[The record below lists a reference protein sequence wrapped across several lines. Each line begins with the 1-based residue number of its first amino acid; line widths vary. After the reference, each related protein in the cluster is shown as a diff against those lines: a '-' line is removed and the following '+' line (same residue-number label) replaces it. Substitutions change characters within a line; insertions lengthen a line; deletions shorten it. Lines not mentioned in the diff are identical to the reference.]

1 MKIKEIVDFKI
12 KEGDY
17 FSHDDPE
24 YSDWHKFARLQ
35 DLYDLVDDGG
45 NYDKEEVEAEVKWL
59 RKELDMHASERRGV
73 SADTYKKGWSPH
85 GHNARLENIN
95 EECGE
100 GEYYCRKSGMCK
112 PIPDGHT
119 VTDDGTLVPTHM
131 GYAEFEESLEY
142 GIEESLS
149 GPTRM
154 TVQKHF
160 DKEIGL
166 MRTRINATE
175 KALKIHDMK
184 IDREGTVQ
192 SFKEDVVDEKF
203 QPGFAVRYSLDGK
216 RKVQAYK
223 TQKDADH
230 RAKILKSMGGVKDV
244 SITKHDLNFKEEA
257 PCWKGYKKLGMKK
270 KNGKSVPNCVPED
283 INEKEIEEGDGIHH
297 DCAKSFKHK
306 KYGECT
312 VIPGEHTLL
321 EDGTVTHYDA
331 TFTGEDGNRYIVRN
345 VAVANITDVIS
356 EGHVHASKSY
366 KKKKMIKTEELEEAE
381 YKGRKVKLND
391 PIRTSENPKKK
402 FKVYVKNEK
411 GNVVVVRFGDPDME
425 IKRDD
430 PKRRKSFRARHN
442 CANPGPKWKARYW
455 SCYQWRAGKKVDEV
469 ATAGS
474 TSAGNIAAV
483 NNPQVT
489 NPYRKGKKKHPK
501 PVSVSALDD
510 KTSSIFGGPIKRPM

>member
-24 YSDWHKFARLQ
+24 YSNWHKFARLQ
-35 DLYDLVDDGG
+35 DLYDFVDDGG

-59 RKELDMHASERRGV
+59 RKELDMHPSERRGV

-112 PIPDGHT
+112 PIPDGYK
-119 VTDDGTLVPTHM
+119 VTDDGTLIN
-131 GYAEFEESLEY
+131 ERL
-142 GIEESLS
+142 I

-154 TVQKHF
+154 AVQKYF
-160 DKEIGL
+160 DNEAYGL
-166 MRTRINATE
+166 RRARIDATE
-175 KALKIHDMK
+175 KALKISNMDVDSK
-184 IDREGTVQ
+184 GIVQ
-192 SFKEDVVDEKF
+192 DFKYEF
-203 QPGFAVRYSLDGK
+203 G
-216 RKVQAYK
+216 
-223 TQKDADH
+223 
-230 RAKILKSMGGVKDV
+230 
-244 SITKHDLNFKEEA
+244 
-257 PCWKGYKKLGMKK
+257 
-270 KNGKSVPNCVPED
+270 
-283 INEKEIEEGDGIHH
+283 EGDGIHH

-331 TFTGEDGNRYIVRN
+331 TFTGEDGDRYIVRN
-345 VAVANITDVIS
+345 VAIANITDVIS

-366 KKKKMIKTEELEEAE
+366 KKKKMIKTEELSEVGPGFLASGT
-381 YKGRKVKLND
+381 YIFAINGIIKAKGRLDQVKKAKD
-391 PIRTSENPKKK
+391 IE
-402 FKVYVKNEK
+402 VKNTSKAKQKEIHDAPGGTHSYTIGLLSNK
-411 GNVVVVRFGDPDME
+411 KPSATQNRATRGETMLVDSPDDVKIGDKFDTTKDYRTKDSLP
-425 IKRDD
+425 
-430 PKRRKSFRARHN
+430 
-442 CANPGPKWKARYW
+442 
-455 SCYQWRAGKKVDEV
+455 EV

-483 NNPQVT
+483 NNPHVT
-489 NPYRKGKKKHPK
+489 NPYLKKGKKKHPK

-510 KTSSIFGGPIKRPM
+510 KTSSVFGGPLRRL

>member
-1 MKIKEIVDFKI
+1 MKIKEIVNSKI

-59 RKELDMHASERRGV
+59 RKELDMHPSERRGV

-112 PIPDGHT
+112 PIPDGYI
-119 VTDDGTLVPTHM
+119 VTDDGTLEPSHM
-131 GYAEFEESLEY
+131 GYAEFEESLT
-142 GIEESLS
+142 

-154 TVQKHF
+154 DVQKYF
-160 DKEIGL
+160 DKEEGL
-166 MRTRINATE
+166 LRARINATE
-175 KALKIHDMK
+175 KALKIHNMK
-184 IDREGTVQ
+184 VDAKGTVQ
-192 SFKEDVVDEKF
+192 SFKED
-203 QPGFAVRYSLDGK
+203 
-216 RKVQAYK
+216 
-223 TQKDADH
+223 
-230 RAKILKSMGGVKDV
+230 I
-244 SITKHDLNFKEEA
+244 
-257 PCWKGYKKLGMKK
+257 
-270 KNGKSVPNCVPED
+270 
-283 INEKEIEEGDGIHH
+283 
-297 DCAKSFKHK
+297 
-306 KYGECT
+306 
-312 VIPGEHTLL
+312 
-321 EDGTVTHYDA
+321 
-331 TFTGEDGNRYIVRN
+331 
-345 VAVANITDVIS
+345 
-356 EGHVHASKSY
+356 
-366 KKKKMIKTEELEEAE
+366 EEAE

-430 PKRRKSFRARHN
+430 PERRKSFRARHN
-442 CANPGPKWKARYW
+442 CADPGPKWKARYW

-483 NNPQVT
+483 NNPHVT
-489 NPYRKGKKKHPK
+489 NPYRKKGKKKHPK

-510 KTSSIFGGPIKRPM
+510 KTSSIFGGPLRRL

>member
-192 SFKEDVVDEKF
+192 SFKEEAPCWKGYKQLGMKKKNGKSVPNCVPEDINEEEVDEKF

-244 SITKHDLNFKEEA
+244 SITKHDLNFKEE
-257 PCWKGYKKLGMKK
+257 
-270 KNGKSVPNCVPED
+270 
-283 INEKEIEEGDGIHH
+283 EI
-297 DCAKSFKHK
+297 
-306 KYGECT
+306 
-312 VIPGEHTLL
+312 
-321 EDGTVTHYDA
+321 
-331 TFTGEDGNRYIVRN
+331 
-345 VAVANITDVIS
+345 
-356 EGHVHASKSY
+356 
-366 KKKKMIKTEELEEAE
+366 EEAE

-411 GNVVVVRFGDPDME
+411 GNIVVVRFGDPDME